1 MRRRFSYPRRQQA
14 RRLRRAAVSSV
25 VGLATIAAAV
35 VAALGGMAVAAA
47 VLVVIASAFFA
58 MARHQVRL
66 ARRSSV
72 GAQSESD
79 VRRELAVLGRE
90 GWRLRHSLLWHGEG
104 DVDHVAIS
112 PAGLAFVVETK
123 TRTYESRHLAAVRN
137 QADWLRDRRHR
148 WCPRGALPVLCVT
161 RGHVEHVEDSVLVV
175 SVERLPGALR
185 ARAGT
190 GSRPAFLFSSSA

>member
-1 MRRRFSYPRRQQA
+1 
-14 RRLRRAAVSSV
+14 
-25 VGLATIAAAV
+25 
-35 VAALGGMAVAAA
+35 MAVAAA

-58 MARHQVRL
+58 MAR
-66 ARRSSV
+66 SSGWRTEV
-72 GAQSESD
+72 ASGAHSESD
-79 VRRELAVLGRE
+79 VRRALAVLGGE

-112 PAGLAFVVETK
+112 PTGLAFVVETK
-123 TRTYESRHLAAVRN
+123 TRTYDSRHLATVRN
-137 QADWLRDRRHR
+137 HADWLRDRRRR

-161 RGHVEHVEDSVLVV
+161 RGQFEHIQNGVLVV

-190 GSRPAFLFSSSA
+190 AARPAFLFSSSA

>member
-1 MRRRFSYPRRQQA
+1 
-14 RRLRRAAVSSV
+14 
-25 VGLATIAAAV
+25 
-35 VAALGGMAVAAA
+35 MAVAAA

-58 MARHQVRL
+58 MARHQFRL
-66 ARRSSV
+66 ARRSGV

-90 GWRLRHSLLWHGEG
+90 GWRLRHSLLWDGEG

-112 PAGLAFVVETK
+112 PAGLAFVVEAK
-123 TRTYESRHLAAVRN
+123 TRTYEPRHLAAVRN
-137 QADWLRDRRHR
+137 QAEWLRDRRRR

-161 RGHVEHVEDSVLVV
+161 RGQLEHIENGVLVV

-190 GSRPAFLFSSSA
+190 AARPAFLFSSSA